1 MRYRILYVEDE
12 LILGQLVTE
21 ALQKNGYEVLKLT
34 VGTRALQA
42 YREFKPHLLLLD
54 IMLPGKDGYEIA
66 EQLRAIDK
74 KVPIIFLTAKIQTT
88 DLVAGFRAGCNDYIR
103 KPFSMDELVLRLNSW
118 LHERYGMDASQDESE
133 QDIDGYRFFPKTQM
147 LQTPEGITI
156 QLTFKEARVLALLN
170 NHRNRILSRESILQ
184 HVWGNEGLYN
194 SRTLDVYI
202 NKLRK
207 YFGNDANRILTLKG
221 VGYRFIC
228 Q

>member
-1 MRYRILYVEDE
+1 MRYRVLYVEDE
-12 LILGQLVTE
+12 PILGQLVTE
-21 ALQKNGYEVLKLT
+21 ALQKQGYEVQRLT
-34 VGTRALQA
+34 NGARTLAV
-42 YREFKPHLLLLD
+42 YRDFKPHLLLLD
-54 IMLPGKDGYEIA
+54 VMLPGKDGIEIA
-66 EQLRAIDK
+66 EQMRAIDK
-74 KVPIIFLTAKIQTT
+74 KVPVIFLTAKIQTT
-88 DLVAGFRAGCNDYIR
+88 DLVAGFKAGCNDYIR

-118 LHERYGMDASQDESE
+118 LHERYGMAAPENEEE
-133 QDIDGYRFFPKTQM
+133 QDIEGYRFYPKTQI
-147 LQTPEGITI
+147 LQTPEGIHI

-170 NHRNRILSRESILQ
+170 NHRNRIVSRETILQ

-207 YFGNDANRILTLKG
+207 YFGNDANRIITLKG